1 MRVHSGNKVS
11 FIILCDARLT
21 VHVMQTSR
29 EVYVAWVPVQSEHRG
44 LPSSQQVSAVG
55 LCRLVVLKMLHNQH
69 YLKPLQ
75 PHSGATSLQLANV
88 DITNTLLTADA
99 ASKTALKE
107 SEFPR
112 SSGNIFPITLALP

>member
-1 MRVHSGNKVS
+1 
-11 FIILCDARLT
+11 
-21 VHVMQTSR
+21 MQTSR

-55 LCRLVVLKMLHNQH
+55 LCRLIVLKMLHNQH

>member
-29 EVYVAWVPVQSEHRG
+29 EVYIAWVLVQSEHQG
-44 LPSSQQVSAVG
+44 LPSFQQVSAVG
-55 LCRLVVLKMLHNQH
+55 FCRLVVLKMLHNQH
-69 YLKPLQ
+69 YLEPLQ
-75 PHSGATSLQLANV
+75 ACSGATSLQLANV
-88 DITNTLLTADA
+88 TNTLLTANA
-99 ASKTALKE
+99 TSETALKE
-107 SEFPR
+107 SKFPR